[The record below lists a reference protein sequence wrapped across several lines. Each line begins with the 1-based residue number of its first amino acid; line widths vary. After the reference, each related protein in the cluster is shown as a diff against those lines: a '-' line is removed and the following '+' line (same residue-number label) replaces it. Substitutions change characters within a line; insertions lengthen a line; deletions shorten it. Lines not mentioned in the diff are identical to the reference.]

1 MKESGTSYRGA
12 SEEKVD
18 AKSAAI
24 HDAKASLNG
33 LPDLGFVI
41 YAIINC
47 FIWIL
52 LGQAIIQQVRR
63 I

>member
-24 HDAKASLNG
+24 HDAKASLNS
-33 LPDLGFVI
+33 LPDPGFVV
-41 YAIINC
+41 YAIIN
-47 FIWIL
+47 FLIWIL
-52 LGQAIIQQVRR
+52 LGLAIIQQVK
-63 I
+63 